1 MAWPRAVQAAKNPGN
16 DGAVKRKVWQAS
28 QPKCKLNFPIAAL
41 AGRAALIKDN
51 VSRGLRMSCESS

>member
-28 QPKCKLNFPIAAL
+28 QPKRKLNFAIAAL
-41 AGRAALIKDN
+41 AGQARTDQ
-51 VSRGLRMSCESS
+51 G